1 MAGHSYNRPIVKY
14 REKCY
19 STYIYGERNTQMN
32 PFDLMKNAKEL
43 QEKIASIKEGMENEV
58 VEGASGGGLVKIRMK
73 ASLELESI
81 HLDPIAVDNRDIQM
95 LQDLIRAAHN
105 DAVVKLKETIQAK
118 LGPLAAGL
126 PF

>member
-1 MAGHSYNRPIVKY
+1 
-14 REKCY
+14 
-19 STYIYGERNTQMN
+19 MN

-43 QEKIASIKEGMENEV
+43 QEKIASIKAGMENEV

-81 HLDPIAVDNRDIQM
+81 HLDPVAVDNRDIQM
-95 LQDLIRAAHN
+95 LQDLIRSAHN
-105 DAVVKLKETIQAK
+105 DAVVKLKEMIQEK

>member
-1 MAGHSYNRPIVKY
+1 
-14 REKCY
+14 
-19 STYIYGERNTQMN
+19 MN

-43 QEKIASIKEGMENEV
+43 QEKIASIKAGMENEV

-81 HLDPIAVDNRDIQM
+81 HLDPVTVDNRDIQM
-95 LQDLIRAAHN
+95 LQDLIRSAHN
-105 DAVVKLKETIQAK
+105 DAVVKLKEMIQEK

>member
-1 MAGHSYNRPIVKY
+1 
-14 REKCY
+14 
-19 STYIYGERNTQMN
+19 
-32 PFDLMKNAKEL
+32 MKNAKEL
-43 QEKIASIKEGMENEV
+43 QEKIASIKAGMENEV

-81 HLDPIAVDNRDIQM
+81 HLDPVAVDNRDIQM
-95 LQDLIRAAHN
+95 LQDLIRSAHN
-105 DAVVKLKETIQAK
+105 DAVVKLKEMIQEK

>member
-1 MAGHSYNRPIVKY
+1 
-14 REKCY
+14 
-19 STYIYGERNTQMN
+19 MN
-32 PFDLMKNAKEL
+32 PFDIIKNAKEL

-81 HLDPIAVDNRDIQM
+81 QLDPIAVDNRDVPM

-105 DAVVKLKETIQAK
+105 DAVVKLKEMIQEK